1 MVSFQNRSLGSTVFI
16 PPQRYPYGCI
26 FSALQFCREKVLG
39 RHITRPSNI
48 FAYHKKGLQCSRSF
62 SSNRSVHHPFFL
74 QYPRCRRC
82 PKARDLLPAR
92 FHSLCRINPCTSR
105 PSTLPR
111 CEHNSDAHHA
121 DSPFLHHSPHS
132 HLVRKLGAKHVCD
145 EGITRHQHLSSTQPR
160 AT

>member
-1 MVSFQNRSLGSTVFI
+1 MFI

-39 RHITRPSNI
+39 RHITRPLNF
-48 FAYHKKGLQCSRSF
+48 FAYHEKGLQCSRSF

-92 FHSLCRINPCTSR
+92 FHSLCRTNSCTSR

-121 DSPFLHHSPHS
+121 DSPFLHHSPIPTLYGNLERNTCATKESRATNTCPPHS
-132 HLVRKLGAKHVCD
+132 HVLRNNHDPVLP
-145 EGITRHQHLSSTQPR
+145 E
-160 AT
+160 